1 MSRAQRRRSSA
12 LRPGLR
18 AAGERH
24 THQGQRFD
32 ERKMDFNID
41 IVFLKKINGA
51 TVLNARRRGRQ
62 SE

>member
-1 MSRAQRRRSSA
+1 MSGAQRRRSFA

-24 THQGQRFD
+24 THRGQRFD

-51 TVLNARRRGRQ
+51 TVLNARRRQ